1 MRLLRL
7 AWADV
12 LERTRRPGY
21 LVSLLVMVWLGH
33 GMLPAQGAGYRTF
46 VIDDVYRPSYGPEWV
61 GTLTAIL
68 TGVYLMFVG
77 FYLVR
82 GTIER
87 DRRSGVGAIL
97 SASRMGKHTY
107 LASKALSHLI
117 VLMSMACVVMLAAI
131 VTQQMLGEDTR
142 LDLVAVATP
151 YLLIT
156 FPIAVFVSASAVFF
170 DSTPVIRG
178 GFGNV
183 AWFFLLSVIMASAG
197 MKDGGTSDVRDLMG
211 AGAVARDVRRVGA
224 EAYPGA
230 RSDSSSF
237 SMGVNVNPRW
247 KDATVRRFDWPGLS
261 GWSRFG
267 AARAW
272 WLLVALGVLAA
283 AAIPFDRFEHA
294 SGALAARRP
303 RLRFGS
309 RAEPPPALGAL
320 AVARA
325 DALEPARP
333 AFRFDALFVAETRLL
348 LRGQPWWWYAGVL
361 ALLIAGL
368 AAPLAGV
375 RQVVLP
381 LASFWPVFVW
391 SALGHR
397 EVRDEVA
404 SVLFSCARP
413 LHRLLPASLLAG
425 ASLALVVG
433 ATGLVRL
440 ALAGEWAAVAGW
452 GLCSLLAPLLALAC
466 GAWSGSGRL
475 FEVLWLFAWYLGP
488 MNKVEFADYTGVV
501 VARSAPT
508 WVGYGAMLLALAGFA
523 WWGRARQLVR

>member
-12 LERTRRPGY
+12 LERTRQPGY

-68 TGVYLMFVG
+68 TGVYLLFVG

-82 GTIER
+82 GTVER

-107 LASKALSHLI
+107 LASKALSHLL
-117 VLMSMACVVMLAAI
+117 VLMSMALVVMAAAI
-131 VTQQMLGEDTR
+131 VTQQLLGEDSR

-156 FPIAVFVSASAVFF
+156 FPVAMFVSACAVFF

-178 GFGNV
+178 GIGNV
-183 AWFFLLSVIMASAG
+183 AWFILLGVIMASAG
-197 MKDGGTSDVRDLMG
+197 MKDGGTSDARDPLG

-224 EAYPGA
+224 GAYPEA
-230 RSDSSSF
+230 RSDSGSF

-247 KDATVRRFDWPGLS
+247 KNATVRTFDWPGLTWQS
-261 GWSRFG
+261 GFA

-272 WLLVALGVLAA
+272 WVLIALGVLAA

-303 RLRFGS
+303 RLRWGG
-309 RAEPPPALGAL
+309 RAGPSPPAISA
-320 AVARA
+320 APRHA
-325 DALEPARP
+325 DALAPART
-333 AFRFDALFVAETRLL
+333 AFRFDALFAAELRLL
-348 LRGQPWWWYAGVL
+348 LWGQPWWWTAGVL
-361 ALLIAGL
+361 GLLIAGL
-368 AAPLAGV
+368 VTPLAGV

-413 LHRLLPASLLAG
+413 LHRLLPASWLAG
-425 ASLALVVG
+425 ASVAMVVG
-433 ATGLVRL
+433 ATGVLRL
-440 ALAGEWAAVAGW
+440 AMAGEWAAVAGW
-452 GLCSLLAPLLALAC
+452 VLCALLAPLLALAC
-466 GAWSGSGRL
+466 GAWSGGGRL

-488 MNKVEFADYTGVV
+488 MNRIEFADYTGVTV
-501 VARSAPT
+501 VRSAAT